1 MFYLLIVAAAIFFI
15 AHVAL
20 LLASFS
26 GSHLVKKRYF
36 YSHLTLWIT
45 GMVVFAMALLYSGNN
60 QSGFLDYFNTP
71 LKKAMIL
78 VFTFALSLVAHSI
91 VRYLVLPL
99 MKKSKSA

>member
-1 MFYLLIVAAAIFFI
+1 MFYLLIIAAAAFFI
-15 AHVAL
+15 AHVFL

-45 GMVVFAMALLYSGNN
+45 GLVVFAMALLYSGSN
-60 QSGFLDYFNTP
+60 QSGFLDYFDTP
-71 LKKAMIL
+71 FKKAMIL
-78 VFTFALSLVAHSI
+78 VATFALSFVAHAI

-99 MKKSKSA
+99 MNKSKSS